1 MYLRFG
7 PFLFD
12 AARLE
17 LSRDGRPVRLQPQ
30 PAQVLATLLARAGTP
45 VTRDELRQAVWRD
58 DTFVDF
64 DRGLN
69 FCIAQIRAALE
80 DDAAAPRFV
89 RTLPKLGYEFIG
101 AVEKVDKV
109 DKVEKVEKVEDVEN
123 VERVEEVGAE
133 VVPIAAPVRAR
144 RKRVFWSTV
153 AAAVALTCLIASLP
167 HFLKSPEIV
176 AVARFD
182 NDTDN
187 AALAPFIDALTDAVV
202 EKLTGS
208 GADRYLVVGNAA
220 LLRKPRDERD
230 LVAIGSSLNATFVVL
245 GQIQKDDER
254 VRVLA
259 HLIRLPD
266 QTHIVVSRTDQLEIA
281 GSTLTLV
288 DELSTKIVKTI
299 DSGIRIGKVGKSV
312 SREVGK

>member
-1 MYLRFG
+1 MASSAVRFDS
-7 PFLFD
+7 FVFD
-12 AARLE
+12 PARLE

-69 FCIAQIRAALE
+69 FCIAQIRMALQ
-80 DDAAAPRFV
+80 DDAAASRFV
-89 RTLPKLGYEFIG
+89 RTLPKVGYEFICP
-101 AVEKVDKV
+101 VEKIADA
-109 DKVEKVEKVEDVEN
+109 
-123 VERVEEVGAE
+123 GAK
-133 VVPIAAPVRAR
+133 VVPTASPSLHVRR
-144 RKRVFWSTV
+144 QRMFWSTG
-153 AAAVALTCLIASLP
+153 AAAVVLICLIASLP
-167 HFLKSPEIV
+167 HFSKSPEIV
-176 AVARFD
+176 AVAHFD
-182 NDTDN
+182 NDTGD
-187 AALAPFIDALTDAVV
+187 AAIAPFIDALTDAVV

-220 LLRKPRDERD
+220 VLRKPRDERD
-230 LVAIGSSLNATFVVL
+230 LVAIGSALKAKFVVL
-245 GQIQKDDER
+245 GQIQKDDQR

-266 QTHIVVSRTDQLEIA
+266 QTHIVVSRTDQLDVT

-288 DELSTKIVKTI
+288 DELSTKIVKKM
-299 DSGIRIGKVGKSV
+299 DNGIRVGKVVKSASGETGK
-312 SREVGK
+312 

>member
-1 MYLRFG
+1 MASGPVRFG
-7 PFLFD
+7 PFSFD
-12 AARLE
+12 PARLE

-30 PAQVLATLLARAGTP
+30 PAQVLATLIARAGHP

-69 FCIAQIRAALE
+69 FCIAQIRTSLS
-80 DDAAAPRFV
+80 DDASAPRFV
-89 RTLPKLGYEFIG
+89 RTLPKIGYEF
-101 AVEKVDKV
+101 VCL
-109 DKVEKVEKVEDVEN
+109 
-123 VERVEEVGAE
+123 VEE
-133 VVPIAAPVRAR
+133 IDAAPVPAR
-144 RKRVFWSTV
+144 RKRIFWSTV
-153 AAAVALTCLIASLP
+153 AAAVVLTCLIALLP
-167 HFLKSPEIV
+167 HFFRAPDVV
-176 AVARFD
+176 AVAHFD
-182 NDTDN
+182 NDTGD
-187 AALAPFIDALTDAVV
+187 AAITPFIDALTDDVV

-220 LLRKPRDERD
+220 VLRKPRDERD
-230 LVAIGSSLNATFVVL
+230 LVAIGSALNAKFVVL
-245 GQIQKDDER
+245 GQVQTDGQR

-288 DELSTKIVKTI
+288 DELSTKIVKTM
-299 DSGIRIGKVGKSV
+299 DNGIRAGKVVKAARQTSAAPE
-312 SREVGK
+312 SHRD

>member
-1 MYLRFG
+1 MALGPVRFAS
-7 PFLFD
+7 FVFD
-12 AARLE
+12 PARLE
-17 LSRDGRPVRLQPQ
+17 LSRDGRQIKLQPQ
-30 PAQVLATLLARAGTP
+30 PAQVLATLLTRAGTP

-69 FCIAQIRAALE
+69 FCIAQIRMALD

-89 RTLPKLGYEFIG
+89 RTLPKLGYEFICPVEP
-101 AVEKVDKV
+101 VEKVDEAATKV
-109 DKVEKVEKVEDVEN
+109 
-123 VERVEEVGAE
+123 
-133 VVPIAAPVRAR
+133 APTGSKR
-144 RKRVFWSTV
+144 RIFWSTV
-153 AAAVALTCLIASLP
+153 AAAVVLTCLIASLP
-167 HFLKSPEIV
+167 HFFRAPTIV
-176 AVARFD
+176 AVAHFD
-182 NDTDN
+182 NDTADP
-187 AALAPFIDALTDAVV
+187 ALAPFIDALTDAVV

-230 LVAIGSSLNATFVVL
+230 LVAIGSALEAKFVVL
-245 GQIQKDDER
+245 GQIQKDDQR

-266 QTHIVVSRTDQLEIA
+266 QTHIVVSRTDQLDVT

-288 DELSTKIVKTI
+288 DELSTKIVKKM
-299 DSGIRIGKVGKSV
+299 DNGIRVGKVVKSASGETGK
-312 SREVGK
+312 